1 MITYKVSE
9 FNEEDVSVEVTYTN
23 SSAET
28 HIRTLFIPKNP
39 DGTVNQTEWDNIL
52 ESQLKNVEH
61 KASIGVISFTNPTVE
76 TATLLPEE

>member
-1 MITYKVSE
+1 MITYKVPE

-28 HIRTLFIPKNP
+28 HTRTLFIPKNP

-52 ESQLKNVEH
+52 ESQLRNVEN
-61 KASIGVISFTNPTVE
+61 KATLGVISFTNPTVE
-76 TATLLPEE
+76 TATPVEE